1 MLNAVVL
8 RGRTSLQTSF
18 LSKHGRLKRRTS
30 FVPKCSYQDSD
41 DISIYRSLVL
51 QQQHQYRATSRR
63 CFCATF
69 VTNTNLGDEPIHSAR
84 IRIGDVEHE
93 FRKDIDETD
102 KPLIPVGFL
111 PEDPSNEVLNHLQW
125 MMAKDNLNQ
134 DMLLIGPPGSGS
146 SYRRQLAFMYAEMT
160 NQPVE
165 ILTLSSDITESELKQ
180 RRELI
185 SHQYTPD
192 SNPIGGGGGT
202 SVVFV
207 DQPPVR
213 AALKGRILILDG
225 LEKVDRNVLPT
236 LNNLLENREMNLED
250 GRFLLPSK
258 RYSQLS
264 SQVAHNTLKQSDSFL
279 TPVHEKFRVIALG
292 VPVPPYE
299 GQTLDPPLRS
309 RFQIR
314 YEHTKGSIA

>member
-1 MLNAVVL
+1 VVS
-8 RGRTSLQTSF
+8 RGRTSLRTSF
-18 LSKHGRLKRRTS
+18 LSKHGRVNRRTS
-30 FVPKCSYQDSD
+30 FVPKCSYRDSA

-51 QQQHQYRATSRR
+51 QHQHQYIALSCR

-69 VTNTNLGDEPIHSAR
+69 VKNTNLGDESINSAR

-93 FRKDIDETD
+93 FRKDIGEND

-111 PEDPSNEVLNHLQW
+111 PKDPSNEVLNHLQW

-185 SHQYTPD
+185 SHQCTPD
-192 SNPIGGGGGT
+192 SNTTGGGT

-250 GRFLLPSK
+250 GRFLIPPK

-264 SQVAHNTLKQSDSFL
+264 SQAAYNTLQQSDSFL
-279 TPVHEKFRVIALG
+279 TPIHEKFRVIALG